1 MLIPLKHAKIFRQN
15 TVCRIEKRFYFR
27 NSIQS
32 PYKIFSVR
40 PYKQSAGNTF
50 FMERNKRNQLDAI
63 QGHINRNYNR
73 WFERYSGIAGVNVG
87 LKIINKN
94 EIADC
99 YSIVFHVTRK
109 SKYAR
114 KKVPAFLPVRINNRI
129 KKIPTD
135 VIDSGVLKL
144 QNIQIGDKAKNER
157 SASVGTV
164 SFFFT
169 GSGGTYICS
178 NMHVLGANLLAANK
192 LNFDIRKGDSSQ
204 TIKCFND
211 IISAGGQLIVGRYGG
226 IDVAFA
232 KLNNPAIAEKV
243 IKGAGPASGFFQLTN
258 ANFQTAKTKFFG
270 STSGTTVCRVVA
282 LGAVKDTIFTGVML
296 KNLIKLN
303 LCSLPGDSGSAVY
316 DEKRRIVGIIVGSD
330 TLNSFAVHIDDVI
343 DFFQTSK
350 L

>member
-1 MLIPLKHAKIFRQN
+1 MR
-15 TVCRIEKRFYFR
+15 
-27 NSIQS
+27 
-32 PYKIFSVR
+32 
-40 PYKQSAGNTF
+40 G
-50 FMERNKRNQLDAI
+50 NKRNLLDAI
-63 QGHINRNYNR
+63 QAHINRNYNR
-73 WFERYSGIAGVNVG
+73 WFKRYSGIVGVNVG
-87 LKIINKN
+87 LKIIDKN

-109 SKYAR
+109 SKHAP
-114 KKVPAFLPVRINNRI
+114 KKVPPFLPVRINKRI
-129 KKIPTD
+129 EQVPTD

-144 QNIQIGDKAKNER
+144 HNIQIGDKAKNEK
-157 SASVGTV
+157 STSVGTV

-169 GSGGTYICS
+169 GAGGTYICS
-178 NMHVLGANLLAANK
+178 NMHVLGANLLDENR
-192 LNFDIRKGDSSQ
+192 LEFDIRKGDGSQ
-204 TIKCFND
+204 TIRCFND

-232 KLNNPAIAEKV
+232 RLNNPAIAEKF

-258 ANFQTAKTKFFG
+258 GNFQAAKTKFFG
-270 STSGTTVCRVVA
+270 STSGTTPCRVVA
-282 LGAVKDTIFTGVML
+282 LGAVKDTVFTGVKL
-296 KNLIKLN
+296 KNLVKLN